1 MGPSPLVA
9 DCGPGSTDVSHRAA
23 IHQLP
28 QELIIVIFH
37 LCFDHTTTVKV
48 RTRLV
53 LVCRYWKAVIESTPS
68 FWTRITSADGLQN
81 ARNSIAKTGES
92 PIDLT
97 LTTVDM
103 VSADEFLAVVSEKVS
118 RWRSVDFAFDW
129 PLPASFGGLQT
140 SACHSLEKLSLLWG
154 DINLTGSKFTL
165 FDGGPAP
172 DALKDVSF
180 WGVPA
185 NLPPMRLSGLSSLV
199 LRDVAYVQ
207 MDDLL
212 SIIRN
217 SPELTTLDL
226 QECGSLDPLDGSV
239 GLPIILGSLTACT
252 FELSIPSIH
261 FLLSAIHAPSLDH
274 IELIFDMEFSPPV
287 SSAFSPLV
295 PEFGPSLKRILSTA
309 KRIKLHF
316 GYSRF
321 SLTFGGLKIVL
332 NSPDREGIEYLRD
345 VLDSLMDYS
354 GEKGKDLKLHL
365 SFSGVR
371 PTIAVL
377 QTFNSCPPVEKLT
390 LFKALGKKFISIQTI
405 KALGTPITTSP
416 HGWLFPELEVIC
428 WEIGLGGVGELEKAL
443 HARYVLPEST
453 RQSNERQHPHLLK
466 EIRFFS
472 ESNHLSL
479 IEFRD
484 WEETLRR
491 IHVLTGGARIFFMGS
506 LQGFDTVVP

>member
-1 MGPSPLVA
+1 
-9 DCGPGSTDVSHRAA
+9 
-23 IHQLP
+23 
-28 QELIIVIFH
+28 
-37 LCFDHTTTVKV
+37 
-48 RTRLV
+48 
-53 LVCRYWKAVIESTPS
+53 
-68 FWTRITSADGLQN
+68 
-81 ARNSIAKTGES
+81 
-92 PIDLT
+92 
-97 LTTVDM
+97 M
-103 VSADEFLAVVSEKVS
+103 VSVDESLAVVSEKAS
-118 RWRSVDFAFDW
+118 RWRSVEFDFDW

-140 SACHSLEKLSLLWG
+140 SACHSLEKLSLIW
-154 DINLTGSKFTL
+154 DDTNTTGSKFTL

-185 NLPPMRLSGLSSLV
+185 NLAPMRLSKLSSLI
-199 LRDVAYVQ
+199 LRNVPYVQ

-212 SIIRN
+212 SILRN
-217 SPELTTLDL
+217 SPELITLDL
-226 QECGSLDPLDGSV
+226 RERRSLHPSGGSV

-252 FELSIPSIH
+252 FELSILSIRV
-261 FLLSAIHAPSLDH
+261 LLSAIRAPSLDH
-274 IELIFDMEFSPPV
+274 LKLIFDMEFFLPD
-287 SSAFSPLV
+287 SSAFSPPV

-309 KRIKLHF
+309 KCIKLHF
-316 GYSRF
+316 RYSQF

-332 NSPDREGIEYLRD
+332 KFLDMEGIEYLRD

-365 SFSGVR
+365 DFSGVG

-377 QTFNSCPPVEKLT
+377 QIFNSCPPVEQLT
-390 LFKALGKKFISIQTI
+390 LFKGLGNEFIPIQTI

-416 HGWLFPELEVIC
+416 HGWLFPELEIIC

-453 RQSNERQHPHLLK
+453 RQTNERQHPHLVK

-479 IEFRD
+479 IESRG

-491 IHVLTGGARIFFMGS
+491 VRVLTGVARIFFMDS
-506 LQGFDTVVP
+506 LLDFDTVVP